1 MPMRVAMIGQYPLDA
16 GRILGGVE
24 AVIVPLLHGLVSLS
38 DLDMHVVT
46 CQGPAQDRLSSTPEG
61 VPLYV
66 RRRRHLGRVTF
77 YALDVASI
85 HRALRVISPD
95 IIHAHGVGIYA
106 ISALGYPCEH
116 VVTAHGIFY
125 REAQFAQGFPGR
137 LRGSFDSFYERYSVG
152 RIHNLIAISPYVQQ
166 ELSQIGGFR
175 GNLYAIENPVDDIF
189 FAVDGVED
197 ESTILYAG
205 RVLPRKGLLYLLRA
219 LALVH
224 KTVPHVQLR
233 VAGETDTDP
242 VYVEACR
249 HFIAEHGLE
258 KAVTFLG
265 ALTMKDMATEYAR
278 CALLALPSGQETA
291 PVVVAEAM
299 AAERPVVATRRCG
312 MPYMVEHEG
321 SGLLVDYDDVQGL
334 ADALLRVL
342 RDDQLR
348 SRMGQRG
355 LELARARFRADVVAQ
370 QTRDAYL
377 EILNGS
383 SPGRLRQ

>member
-1 MPMRVAMIGQYPLDA
+1 MRVAMMGQYPLDA

-24 AVIVPLLHGLVSLS
+24 AVMVPLLHGLVSLP
-38 DLDMHVVT
+38 DLDMHIVT
-46 CQGPAQDRLSSTPEG
+46 CQGPAQDRLTSAPEG
-61 VPLYV
+61 VPLHV

-77 YALDVASI
+77 YARDVASM
-85 HRALRVISPD
+85 HHALKAIAPD
-95 IIHAHGVGIYA
+95 IVHAHGVGIYA
-106 ISALGYPCEH
+106 IAALNYPCEH

-125 REAQFAQGFPGR
+125 REAQFAQEFPSR

-152 RIHNLIAISPYVQQ
+152 RIRNLIAINPYVQQ
-166 ELSQIGGFR
+166 ELAQIGGFR
-175 GNLYAIENPVDDIF
+175 GNLYAIENPVDDLF
-189 FAVDGVED
+189 FAASGSEQ

-224 KTVPHVQLR
+224 KTVPHLELR

-242 VYVEACR
+242 AYVRACR
-249 HFIAEHGLE
+249 QFIAEHGLE

-265 ALTMKDMATEYAR
+265 ALTMKEMAVEYSR

-299 AAERPVVATRRCG
+299 AVGRPVVATRRCG

-321 SGLLVDYDDVQGL
+321 SGLLVDYDDGPGL

-342 RDDQLR
+342 RDDRLR
-348 SRMGQRG
+348 VRMGRRG
-355 LELARARFRADVVAQ
+355 RELAQARFRADVVAQ
-370 QTRDAYL
+370 QTRDVYL
-377 EILNGS
+377 RILNGS
-383 SPGRLRQ
+383 SPSRRLR